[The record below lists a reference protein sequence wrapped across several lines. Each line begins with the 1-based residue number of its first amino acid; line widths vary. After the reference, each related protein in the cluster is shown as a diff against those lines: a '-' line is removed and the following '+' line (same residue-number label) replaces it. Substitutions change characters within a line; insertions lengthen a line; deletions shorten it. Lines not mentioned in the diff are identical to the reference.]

1 MKRKL
6 ANILFALLFLGGLG
20 IFAYPAVSDQWN
32 AYRQSKLIS
41 TYEEV
46 VAELQPEDYT
56 REWDAAHAFNDARLQ
71 NDFTGDAFGG
81 EAADMEDTEYWKV
94 LNAGGNGVMGY
105 MSIPKIDV
113 RLSIYHGTADDILQ
127 TGIGHVSGTKLPIG
141 GASTH
146 CVLAA
151 HRGLPSAK
159 LFTDLDQMETGDL
172 FYIHILDE
180 VLAYE
185 VDQILPMIDKDDLD
199 TLTGAMEVVPGEDY
213 VTLLTCTPY
222 GVNSHRLL
230 VRGSR
235 TAYKGEEEPQEKT
248 PVGNMVESIQS
259 YYMLYLVLIFAM
271 IALMGIFTMAWKR
284 GIPRKKSTPR
294 KKSIPTKGAKRKKD
308 WKQGR
313 EEHGREK
320 MEGEPSAEERPSMEG
335 EQSIKEQQSIEKEH
349 SMEDK

>member
-6 ANILFALLFLGGLG
+6 IDLLFALIFLIGFG

-46 VAELQPEDYT
+46 MSELEPEDYS
-56 REWDAAHAFNDARLQ
+56 REWGTARAFNDAIAQ
-71 NDFTGDAFGG
+71 NDFTGDAFGSG
-81 EAADMEDTEYWKV
+81 DTDIEDTEYWKV
-94 LNAGGNGVMGY
+94 LNAAENGVMGY
-105 MSIPKIDV
+105 LSIPKIDV
-113 RLSIYHGTADDILQ
+113 RLSVYHGTADDILQ

-141 GASTH
+141 GDGTH
-146 CVLAA
+146 SVLAA

-159 LFTDLDQMETGDL
+159 LFTDLDQMEPGDR

-180 VLAYE
+180 VFAYE

-199 TLTGAMEVVPGEDY
+199 TLTGAMQVVPGEDY

-235 TAYKGEEEPQEKT
+235 TAYNGEEEAEEKT
-248 PVGNMVESIQS
+248 PVGNMVESVQS
-259 YYMLYLVLIFAM
+259 YYMLYLVLILAM
-271 IALMGIFTMAWKR
+271 ILLMGIFIMAGKGAGKKKDSKR
-284 GIPRKKSTPR
+284 GRDEHARDKK
-294 KKSIPTKGAKRKKD
+294 
-308 WKQGR
+308 
-313 EEHGREK
+313 
-320 MEGEPSAEERPSMEG
+320 EG
-335 EQSIKEQQSIEKEH
+335 K
-349 SMEDK
+349 

>member
-6 ANILFALLFLGGLG
+6 IDLLFALIFLIGFG

-46 VAELQPEDYT
+46 MSELEPEDYS
-56 REWDAAHAFNDARLQ
+56 REWGTARAFNDAIAQ
-71 NDFTGDAFGG
+71 NDFTGDAFGSG
-81 EAADMEDTEYWKV
+81 DTDIEDTEYWKV
-94 LNAGGNGVMGY
+94 LNAAENGVMGY
-105 MSIPKIDV
+105 LSIPKIDV
-113 RLSIYHGTADDILQ
+113 RLSVYHGTADDILQ

-141 GASTH
+141 GDGTH
-146 CVLAA
+146 SVLAA

-159 LFTDLDQMETGDL
+159 LFTDLDQMEPGDR

-180 VLAYE
+180 VFAYE

-199 TLTGAMEVVPGEDY
+199 TLTGAMQVVPGEDY

-235 TAYKGEEEPQEKT
+235 TVYNGEEEAEEKT

-259 YYMLYLVLIFAM
+259 YYMLYLVLILAM
-271 IALMGIFTMAWKR
+271 ILLMGIFIMAGKGAGKKKDSKR
-284 GIPRKKSTPR
+284 GRDEHARDKK
-294 KKSIPTKGAKRKKD
+294 
-308 WKQGR
+308 
-313 EEHGREK
+313 
-320 MEGEPSAEERPSMEG
+320 EG
-335 EQSIKEQQSIEKEH
+335 K
-349 SMEDK
+349 

>member
-6 ANILFALLFLGGLG
+6 INLLFGLIFLIGLG

-46 VAELQPEDYT
+46 VAQLEPEDYS
-56 REWDAAHAFNDARLQ
+56 REWERAHTFNDARSQ
-71 NDFTGDAFGG
+71 NDFTYDAFGS
-81 EAADMEDTEYWKV
+81 EDQAIEDTEYWKV

-105 MSIPKIDV
+105 LSIPKIDV

-141 GASTH
+141 GQGTH

-159 LFTDLDQMETGDL
+159 LFTDLDRMEPGDQ
-172 FYIHILDE
+172 FYIHILDQ
-180 VLAYE
+180 VLAYQ

-199 TLTGAMEVVPGEDY
+199 ALTGAMQVVPGEDY

-235 TAYKGEEEPQEKT
+235 TVYSGEEEPEEKT

-259 YYMLYLVLIFAM
+259 YYMLYLVLILAM
-271 IALMGIFTMAWKR
+271 IALMGVFFMA
-284 GIPRKKSTPR
+284 G
-294 KKSIPTKGAKRKKD
+294 KGARRKKD
-308 WKQGR
+308 SKRGR
-313 EEHGREK
+313 DKHARENMEEEH
-320 MEGEPSAEERPSMEG
+320 SAEAAPPMEEKPSG
-335 EQSIKEQQSIEKEH
+335 EEKPGE
-349 SMEDK
+349 

>member
-6 ANILFALLFLGGLG
+6 TNLLFGLIFLTGFG

-41 TYEEV
+41 SYEEV
-46 VAELQPEDYT
+46 VSELEPEDYS
-56 REWDAAHAFNDARLQ
+56 REWEAAYSFNAARTL
-71 NDFTGDAFGG
+71 NDFTIDAFGG
-81 EAADMEDTEYWKV
+81 DSAAGEETALEDTEYWKV
-94 LNAGGNGVMGY
+94 LNAAGNGVMGY
-105 MSIPKIDV
+105 LSIPKINV

-141 GASTH
+141 GESSH

-159 LFTDLDQMETGDL
+159 LFTDLDQMQSGDL

-199 TLTGAMEVVPGEDY
+199 ALTEAMQVVEGEDY

-235 TAYKGEEEPQEKT
+235 IPYKGEEAEQEKT

-259 YYMLYLVLIFAM
+259 YYMLYLVLIIAM
-271 IALMGIFTMAWKR
+271 IALMGIFIMA
-284 GIPRKKSTPR
+284 G
-294 KKSIPTKGAKRKKD
+294 KGVRRNKD
-308 WKQGR
+308 SKQGR

-320 MEGEPSAEERPSMEG
+320 
-335 EQSIKEQQSIEKEH
+335 EK
-349 SMEDK
+349 

>member
-6 ANILFALLFLGGLG
+6 INLLFALIFLIGFG

-46 VAELQPEDYT
+46 MSELEPEDYS
-56 REWDAAHAFNDARLQ
+56 REWGTARAFNDAIAQ
-71 NDFTGDAFGG
+71 NDFTGDAFGSG
-81 EAADMEDTEYWKV
+81 DTDIEDTEYWKV
-94 LNAGGNGVMGY
+94 LNAAENGVMGY
-105 MSIPKIDV
+105 LSIPKIDV
-113 RLSIYHGTADDILQ
+113 RLSVYHGTADDILQ

-141 GASTH
+141 GDGTH
-146 CVLAA
+146 SVLAA

-159 LFTDLDQMETGDL
+159 LFTDLDQMEPGDR

-180 VLAYE
+180 VFAYE

-199 TLTGAMEVVPGEDY
+199 ALTGAMQVVPGEDY

-235 TAYKGEEEPQEKT
+235 TAYNGEEEAEEKT

-259 YYMLYLVLIFAM
+259 YYMLYLVLILAM
-271 IALMGIFTMAWKR
+271 ILLMGIFIMAGKGAGKKKDSKR
-284 GIPRKKSTPR
+284 GRDEHARDKK
-294 KKSIPTKGAKRKKD
+294 
-308 WKQGR
+308 
-313 EEHGREK
+313 
-320 MEGEPSAEERPSMEG
+320 EG
-335 EQSIKEQQSIEKEH
+335 K
-349 SMEDK
+349 

>member
-6 ANILFALLFLGGLG
+6 INLLFALLFLIGLG

-32 AYRQSKLIS
+32 AYRQNRLIS

-46 VAELQPEDYT
+46 VSKLEPEDYS
-56 REWDAAHAFNDARLQ
+56 REWDAAHAFNDARFQ
-71 NDFTGDAFGG
+71 NDFTVDAFDGR
-81 EAADMEDTEYWKV
+81 EEDMKETEYWKV
-94 LNAGGNGVMGY
+94 LNAAGNGVMGY
-105 MSIPKIDV
+105 LTIPKIDV

-141 GASTH
+141 GGGTH

-151 HRGLPSAK
+151 HRGLPSAR
-159 LFTDLDQMETGDL
+159 LFTDLDQMEPGDQ

-180 VLAYE
+180 VLAYQ
-185 VDQILPMIDKDDLD
+185 VDDILPMIDKDDLD
-199 TLTGAMEVVPGEDY
+199 ALTGAMQIVPGEDY

-235 TAYKGEEEPQEKT
+235 TAYNGEDEAEEKT

-259 YYMLYLVLIFAM
+259 YYMLYLVLILAM
-271 IALMGIFTMAWKR
+271 IVLMGMIIMA
-284 GIPRKKSTPR
+284 G
-294 KKSIPTKGAKRKKD
+294 KGTGRKKD
-308 WKQGR
+308 SKRGR
-313 EEHGREK
+313 DEH
-320 MEGEPSAEERPSMEG
+320 AHN
-335 EQSIKEQQSIEKEH
+335 KEEH
-349 SMEDK
+349 SMEE

>member
-6 ANILFALLFLGGLG
+6 INLLFGLIFLIGLG

-46 VAELQPEDYT
+46 VAQLEPEDYS
-56 REWDAAHAFNDARLQ
+56 REWERAHTFNDARSQ
-71 NDFTGDAFGG
+71 NDFTYDAFGS
-81 EAADMEDTEYWKV
+81 EDQAIKDTEYWKV

-105 MSIPKIDV
+105 LSIPKIDV

-141 GASTH
+141 GQGTH

-159 LFTDLDQMETGDL
+159 LFTDLDRMEPGDQ
-172 FYIHILDE
+172 FYIHILDQ
-180 VLAYE
+180 VLAYQ

-199 TLTGAMEVVPGEDY
+199 ALTGAMQVVPGEDY

-235 TAYKGEEEPQEKT
+235 TVYSGEEEPEEKT

-259 YYMLYLVLIFAM
+259 YYMLYLVLILAM
-271 IALMGIFTMAWKR
+271 IALMGVFFMA
-284 GIPRKKSTPR
+284 G
-294 KKSIPTKGAKRKKD
+294 KGARRKKD
-308 WKQGR
+308 SKRGR
-313 EEHGREK
+313 DKHARENMEEEH
-320 MEGEPSAEERPSMEG
+320 SAEAAPPMEEKPSG
-335 EQSIKEQQSIEKEH
+335 EEKPGE
-349 SMEDK
+349 

>member
-6 ANILFALLFLGGLG
+6 INLLFALIFLIGFG

-46 VAELQPEDYT
+46 MSELEPEDYS
-56 REWDAAHAFNDARLQ
+56 REWGTARAFNDAIAQ
-71 NDFTGDAFGG
+71 NDFTGDAFGSG
-81 EAADMEDTEYWKV
+81 DTDIEDTEYWKV
-94 LNAGGNGVMGY
+94 LNAAENGVMGY
-105 MSIPKIDV
+105 LSIPKIDV
-113 RLSIYHGTADDILQ
+113 RLSVYHGTADDILQ

-141 GASTH
+141 GDGTH
-146 CVLAA
+146 SVLAA

-159 LFTDLDQMETGDL
+159 LFTDLDQMEPGDR

-180 VLAYE
+180 VFAYE

-199 TLTGAMEVVPGEDY
+199 PLTGAMQVVPGEDY

-235 TAYKGEEEPQEKT
+235 TAYNGEEEAEEKT

-259 YYMLYLVLIFAM
+259 YYMLYLVLILAM
-271 IALMGIFTMAWKR
+271 ILLMGIFIMAGKGAGKKKDSKR
-284 GIPRKKSTPR
+284 GRDEHARDKK
-294 KKSIPTKGAKRKKD
+294 
-308 WKQGR
+308 
-313 EEHGREK
+313 
-320 MEGEPSAEERPSMEG
+320 EG
-335 EQSIKEQQSIEKEH
+335 K
-349 SMEDK
+349 

>member
-6 ANILFALLFLGGLG
+6 INLLFALIFLIGFG

-46 VAELQPEDYT
+46 MSELEPEDYS
-56 REWDAAHAFNDARLQ
+56 REWGTARAFNDAIAQ
-71 NDFTGDAFGG
+71 NDFTGDAFGSG
-81 EAADMEDTEYWKV
+81 DTDIEDTEYWKV
-94 LNAGGNGVMGY
+94 LNAAENGVMGY
-105 MSIPKIDV
+105 LSIPKIDV
-113 RLSIYHGTADDILQ
+113 RLSVYHGTADDILQ

-141 GASTH
+141 GDGTH
-146 CVLAA
+146 SVLAA

-159 LFTDLDQMETGDL
+159 LFTDLDQMEPGDR

-180 VLAYE
+180 VFAYE

-199 TLTGAMEVVPGEDY
+199 TLTGAMQVVPGEDY

-235 TAYKGEEEPQEKT
+235 TAYNGEEEAEEKT

-259 YYMLYLVLIFAM
+259 YYMLYLVLILAM
-271 IALMGIFTMAWKR
+271 ILLMGIFIMAGKGAGKKKDSKR
-284 GIPRKKSTPR
+284 GRDEHARDKK
-294 KKSIPTKGAKRKKD
+294 
-308 WKQGR
+308 
-313 EEHGREK
+313 
-320 MEGEPSAEERPSMEG
+320 EG
-335 EQSIKEQQSIEKEH
+335 K
-349 SMEDK
+349 

>member
-6 ANILFALLFLGGLG
+6 INLLFALIFLIGFG

-46 VAELQPEDYT
+46 MSELEPEDYS
-56 REWDAAHAFNDARLQ
+56 REWGTARAFNDAIAQ
-71 NDFTGDAFGG
+71 NDFTGDAFGSG
-81 EAADMEDTEYWKV
+81 DTDIEDTEYWKV
-94 LNAGGNGVMGY
+94 LNAAENGVMGY
-105 MSIPKIDV
+105 LSFPKIDV
-113 RLSIYHGTADDILQ
+113 RLSVYHGTADDILQ

-141 GASTH
+141 GDGTH
-146 CVLAA
+146 SVLAA

-159 LFTDLDQMETGDL
+159 LFTDLDQMEPGDR

-180 VLAYE
+180 VFAYE

-199 TLTGAMEVVPGEDY
+199 TLTGAMQVVPGEDY

-235 TAYKGEEEPQEKT
+235 TAYNGEEEAEEKT
-248 PVGNMVESIQS
+248 PVGNMVESVQS
-259 YYMLYLVLIFAM
+259 YYMLYLVLILAM
-271 IALMGIFTMAWKR
+271 ILLMGIFIMAGKGAGKKKDSKR
-284 GIPRKKSTPR
+284 GRDEHARDKK
-294 KKSIPTKGAKRKKD
+294 
-308 WKQGR
+308 
-313 EEHGREK
+313 
-320 MEGEPSAEERPSMEG
+320 EG
-335 EQSIKEQQSIEKEH
+335 K
-349 SMEDK
+349 

>member
-6 ANILFALLFLGGLG
+6 INLLFALLFLIGLG

-32 AYRQSKLIS
+32 AYRQNRLIS

-46 VAELQPEDYT
+46 VSKLEPEDYS

-71 NDFTGDAFGG
+71 NDFTVDAFDGR
-81 EAADMEDTEYWKV
+81 EEDMKETEYWKV
-94 LNAGGNGVMGY
+94 LNAAGNGVMGY
-105 MSIPKIDV
+105 LTIPKIDV

-127 TGIGHVSGTKLPIG
+127 TGIGHVSSTKLPIG
-141 GASTH
+141 GGGTH

-151 HRGLPSAK
+151 HRGLPSAR
-159 LFTDLDQMETGDL
+159 LFTDLDQMEPGDQ

-180 VLAYE
+180 VLAYQ
-185 VDQILPMIDKDDLD
+185 VDDILPMIDKDDLD
-199 TLTGAMEVVPGEDY
+199 ALTGAMQIVPGEDY

-235 TAYKGEEEPQEKT
+235 TAYNGEDEAEEKT

-259 YYMLYLVLIFAM
+259 YYMLYLVLILAM
-271 IALMGIFTMAWKR
+271 IVLMGMIIMA
-284 GIPRKKSTPR
+284 G
-294 KKSIPTKGAKRKKD
+294 KGTRRKKD
-308 WKQGR
+308 SKRGR
-313 EEHGREK
+313 DEH
-320 MEGEPSAEERPSMEG
+320 AHN
-335 EQSIKEQQSIEKEH
+335 KEEH
-349 SMEDK
+349 SMEE

>member
-6 ANILFALLFLGGLG
+6 INLLFALIFLIGFG

-46 VAELQPEDYT
+46 MSELEPEDYS
-56 REWDAAHAFNDARLQ
+56 REWGTARAFNDAIAQ
-71 NDFTGDAFGG
+71 NDFTGDAFGSG
-81 EAADMEDTEYWKV
+81 DTDIEDTEYWKV
-94 LNAGGNGVMGY
+94 LNAAENGVMGY
-105 MSIPKIDV
+105 LSIPKIDV
-113 RLSIYHGTADDILQ
+113 RLSVYHGTADDILQ

-141 GASTH
+141 GGGTH
-146 CVLAA
+146 SVLAA

-159 LFTDLDQMETGDL
+159 LFTDLDQMEPGDR

-180 VLAYE
+180 VFAYE

-199 TLTGAMEVVPGEDY
+199 TLTGAMQVVPGEDY

-235 TAYKGEEEPQEKT
+235 TAYNGEEEAEEKT
-248 PVGNMVESIQS
+248 PVGNMVESVQS
-259 YYMLYLVLIFAM
+259 YYMLYLVLILAM
-271 IALMGIFTMAWKR
+271 ILLMGIFIMAGKGAGKKKDSKR
-284 GIPRKKSTPR
+284 GRDEHARDKK
-294 KKSIPTKGAKRKKD
+294 
-308 WKQGR
+308 
-313 EEHGREK
+313 
-320 MEGEPSAEERPSMEG
+320 EG
-335 EQSIKEQQSIEKEH
+335 K
-349 SMEDK
+349 

>member
-6 ANILFALLFLGGLG
+6 INLLFALIFLIGFG

-46 VAELQPEDYT
+46 MSELEPEDYS
-56 REWDAAHAFNDARLQ
+56 REWGTARAFNDAIAQ
-71 NDFTGDAFGG
+71 NDFTGDAFGSG
-81 EAADMEDTEYWKV
+81 DTDIEDTEYWKV
-94 LNAGGNGVMGY
+94 LNAAENGVMGY
-105 MSIPKIDV
+105 LSIPKIDV
-113 RLSIYHGTADDILQ
+113 RLSVYHGTADDILQ

-141 GASTH
+141 GDGTH
-146 CVLAA
+146 SVLAA

-159 LFTDLDQMETGDL
+159 LFTDLDQMEPGDR

-180 VLAYE
+180 VFAYE

-199 TLTGAMEVVPGEDY
+199 ALTGAMQVVPGEDY

-235 TAYKGEEEPQEKT
+235 TAYNGAEEAEEKT
-248 PVGNMVESIQS
+248 PVGNMVESVQS
-259 YYMLYLVLIFAM
+259 YYMLYLVLILAM
-271 IALMGIFTMAWKR
+271 ILLMGIFIMAGKGAGKKKDSKR
-284 GIPRKKSTPR
+284 GRDEHARDKK
-294 KKSIPTKGAKRKKD
+294 
-308 WKQGR
+308 
-313 EEHGREK
+313 
-320 MEGEPSAEERPSMEG
+320 EG
-335 EQSIKEQQSIEKEH
+335 K
-349 SMEDK
+349 

>member
-6 ANILFALLFLGGLG
+6 IDLLFALIFLIGFG

-46 VAELQPEDYT
+46 MSELEPEDYS
-56 REWDAAHAFNDARLQ
+56 REWGTARAFNDAIAQ
-71 NDFTGDAFGG
+71 NDFTGDAFGSG
-81 EAADMEDTEYWKV
+81 DTDIEDTEYWKV
-94 LNAGGNGVMGY
+94 LNAAENGVMGY
-105 MSIPKIDV
+105 LSIPKIDV
-113 RLSIYHGTADDILQ
+113 RLSVYHGTADDILQ

-141 GASTH
+141 GDGTH
-146 CVLAA
+146 SVLAA

-159 LFTDLDQMETGDL
+159 LFTDLDQMEPGDR

-180 VLAYE
+180 VFAYE

-199 TLTGAMEVVPGEDY
+199 TLTGAMQVVPGEDY

-235 TAYKGEEEPQEKT
+235 TAYNGEEEAEEKT

-259 YYMLYLVLIFAM
+259 YYMLYLVLILAM
-271 IALMGIFTMAWKR
+271 ILLMGIFIMAGKGAGKKKDSKR
-284 GIPRKKSTPR
+284 GRDEHARDKK
-294 KKSIPTKGAKRKKD
+294 
-308 WKQGR
+308 
-313 EEHGREK
+313 
-320 MEGEPSAEERPSMEG
+320 EG
-335 EQSIKEQQSIEKEH
+335 K
-349 SMEDK
+349 

>member
-6 ANILFALLFLGGLG
+6 IDLLFALIFLIGFG

-46 VAELQPEDYT
+46 MSELEPEDYS
-56 REWDAAHAFNDARLQ
+56 REWGTARAFNDAIAQ
-71 NDFTGDAFGG
+71 NDFTGDAFGSG
-81 EAADMEDTEYWKV
+81 DTDIEDTEYWKV
-94 LNAGGNGVMGY
+94 LNAAENGVMGY
-105 MSIPKIDV
+105 LSIPKIDV
-113 RLSIYHGTADDILQ
+113 RLSVYHGTADDILQ

-141 GASTH
+141 GDGTH
-146 CVLAA
+146 SVLAA

-159 LFTDLDQMETGDL
+159 LFTDLDQMEPGDR

-180 VLAYE
+180 VFAYE

-199 TLTGAMEVVPGEDY
+199 TLTGAMQVVPGEDY

-235 TAYKGEEEPQEKT
+235 TAYNGEEEAEEKT
-248 PVGNMVESIQS
+248 PVGNMVESVQS
-259 YYMLYLVLIFAM
+259 YYMLYLVLILAM
-271 IALMGIFTMAWKR
+271 ILLMGIFIMAGKGAGKKKDSKR
-284 GIPRKKSTPR
+284 GRDEHARDKKERK
-294 KKSIPTKGAKRKKD
+294 
-308 WKQGR
+308 
-313 EEHGREK
+313 
-320 MEGEPSAEERPSMEG
+320 
-335 EQSIKEQQSIEKEH
+335 
-349 SMEDK
+349 

>member
-6 ANILFALLFLGGLG
+6 INLLFALIFLIGFG

-46 VAELQPEDYT
+46 MSELEPEDYS
-56 REWDAAHAFNDARLQ
+56 REWGTARAFNDAIAQ
-71 NDFTGDAFGG
+71 NDFTGDAFGSG
-81 EAADMEDTEYWKV
+81 DTDIEDTEYWKV
-94 LNAGGNGVMGY
+94 LNAAENGVMGY
-105 MSIPKIDV
+105 LSIPKIDV
-113 RLSIYHGTADDILQ
+113 RLSVYHGTADDILQ

-141 GASTH
+141 GDGTH
-146 CVLAA
+146 SVLAA

-159 LFTDLDQMETGDL
+159 LFTDLDQMEPGDR

-180 VLAYE
+180 VFAYE

-199 TLTGAMEVVPGEDY
+199 TLTGAMQVVPGEDY

-235 TAYKGEEEPQEKT
+235 TAYNGEEEAEEKT
-248 PVGNMVESIQS
+248 PVGNMVESVQS
-259 YYMLYLVLIFAM
+259 YYMLYLVLILAM
-271 IALMGIFTMAWKR
+271 ILLMGIFIMAGKGAGKKKDSKR
-284 GIPRKKSTPR
+284 GRDEHARDKK
-294 KKSIPTKGAKRKKD
+294 
-308 WKQGR
+308 
-313 EEHGREK
+313 
-320 MEGEPSAEERPSMEG
+320 EG
-335 EQSIKEQQSIEKEH
+335 K
-349 SMEDK
+349 

>member
-6 ANILFALLFLGGLG
+6 IDLLFALIFLIGFG

-46 VAELQPEDYT
+46 MSELEPEDYS
-56 REWDAAHAFNDARLQ
+56 REWGTARAFNDAIAQ
-71 NDFTGDAFGG
+71 NDFTSDAFGSG
-81 EAADMEDTEYWKV
+81 DTDIEDTEYWKV
-94 LNAGGNGVMGY
+94 LNAAENGVMGY
-105 MSIPKIDV
+105 LSIPKIDV
-113 RLSIYHGTADDILQ
+113 RLSVYHGTADDILQ

-141 GASTH
+141 GDGTH
-146 CVLAA
+146 SVLAA

-159 LFTDLDQMETGDL
+159 LFTDLDQMEPGDR

-180 VLAYE
+180 VFAYE

-199 TLTGAMEVVPGEDY
+199 TLTGAMQVVPGEDY

-235 TAYKGEEEPQEKT
+235 TAYNGEEEAEEKT

-259 YYMLYLVLIFAM
+259 YYMLYLVLILAM
-271 IALMGIFTMAWKR
+271 ILLMGIFIMAGKGAGKKKDSKR
-284 GIPRKKSTPR
+284 GRDEHARDKK
-294 KKSIPTKGAKRKKD
+294 
-308 WKQGR
+308 
-313 EEHGREK
+313 
-320 MEGEPSAEERPSMEG
+320 EG
-335 EQSIKEQQSIEKEH
+335 K
-349 SMEDK
+349 

>member
-6 ANILFALLFLGGLG
+6 INLLFALIFLIGFG

-46 VAELQPEDYT
+46 MSELEPEDYS
-56 REWDAAHAFNDARLQ
+56 REWGTARAFNDAIAQ
-71 NDFTGDAFGG
+71 NDFAGDAFGSG
-81 EAADMEDTEYWKV
+81 DTDIEDTEYWKV
-94 LNAGGNGVMGY
+94 LNAAENGVMGY
-105 MSIPKIDV
+105 LSIPKIDV
-113 RLSIYHGTADDILQ
+113 RLSVYHGTADDILQ

-141 GASTH
+141 GDGTH
-146 CVLAA
+146 SVLAA

-159 LFTDLDQMETGDL
+159 LFTDLDQMEPGDR

-180 VLAYE
+180 VFAYE

-199 TLTGAMEVVPGEDY
+199 ALTGAMQVVPGEDY

-235 TAYKGEEEPQEKT
+235 TAYNGEEEAEEKT
-248 PVGNMVESIQS
+248 PVGNMVESVQS
-259 YYMLYLVLIFAM
+259 YYMLYLVLILAM
-271 IALMGIFTMAWKR
+271 ILLMGIFIMT
-284 GIPRKKSTPR
+284 G
-294 KKSIPTKGAKRKKD
+294 KGVRRKKD
-308 WKQGR
+308 SKRGR
-313 EEHGREK
+313 DEHARDK
-320 MEGEPSAEERPSMEG
+320 KEG
-335 EQSIKEQQSIEKEH
+335 K
-349 SMEDK
+349 

>member
-6 ANILFALLFLGGLG
+6 INLLFALIFLIGFG

-46 VAELQPEDYT
+46 MSELEPEDYS
-56 REWDAAHAFNDARLQ
+56 REWGTARAFNDAIAQ
-71 NDFTGDAFGG
+71 NDFTGDAFGSG
-81 EAADMEDTEYWKV
+81 DTDIEDTEYWKV
-94 LNAGGNGVMGY
+94 LNAAENGVMGY
-105 MSIPKIDV
+105 LSIPKIDV
-113 RLSIYHGTADDILQ
+113 RLSVYHGTADDILQ

-141 GASTH
+141 GDGTH
-146 CVLAA
+146 SVLAA

-159 LFTDLDQMETGDL
+159 LFTDLDQMEPGDR

-180 VLAYE
+180 VFAYE

-199 TLTGAMEVVPGEDY
+199 ALTGAMQVVPGEDY

-235 TAYKGEEEPQEKT
+235 TAYNGEEEAEEKT
-248 PVGNMVESIQS
+248 PVGNMVESVQS
-259 YYMLYLVLIFAM
+259 YYMLYLVLILAM
-271 IALMGIFTMAWKR
+271 ILLMGIFIMAGKGAGKKKDSKR
-284 GIPRKKSTPR
+284 GRDEHARDKK
-294 KKSIPTKGAKRKKD
+294 
-308 WKQGR
+308 
-313 EEHGREK
+313 
-320 MEGEPSAEERPSMEG
+320 EG
-335 EQSIKEQQSIEKEH
+335 K
-349 SMEDK
+349 